1 KDVCVAPVYTVDEV
15 FDDPQVAHRKMLVEI
30 DHPTLGKVKQVGI
43 GIKFSDTPGAV
54 KSIAPRPGQHTD
66 DIMLSLGYT
75 KESIAELRQSGAVA

>member
-1 KDVCVAPVYTVDEV
+1 
-15 FDDPQVAHRKMLVEI
+15 MLVEI

-43 GIKFSDTPGAV
+43 GIKFSDTPGAI